1 MSADTARK
9 RAEMIMKVR
18 SGLMTAAEAARA
30 LGVSRKTY
38 YKWEQRGLAAMMGGL
53 EEKTSGRAEES
64 EHSRREAELQKQIE
78 ALARDNRELRQKM
91 VLQDLLHELERQGKA
106 KKK

>member
-53 EEKTSGRAEES
+53 EEKTSGRPEES
-64 EHSRREAELQKQIE
+64 AQARREAELQKQIE
-78 ALARDNRELRQKM
+78 ALARDNQELRQKM
-91 VLQDLLHELERQGKA
+91 VLQDLLHDLEQNGGS